1 MAAGKVHSSELD
13 AFVAECDRLGG
24 PQHPNCVPFLSSF
37 ELIINTKV
45 DQTLDPFSDEY
56 FQQQLAVYREMS
68 VRDLDQD
75 VGEQAAVDVET
86 NSLAANPYNSGDVKN
101 ISSHAKTIT
110 TVLSLAGIPSDAKV
124 LDLGA
129 GWGLSSEIMAFCGA
143 KVTAVDINPLF
154 VDLITRRA
162 ANKQLPITARLSNF
176 DEYEDAERYDLA
188 VFYECLHHAVR
199 PWETLEN
206 IARYLKPNGKI
217 AIAGEPIC
225 DYWKHWGIRKDALTA
240 YCVRKYGW
248 FESGWSK
255 DFITKAFERVGFELQ
270 LTPHLG
276 ISQNYIGLAHRIGA
290 EDRIVI
296 PPERIEIQMGNL
308 LRDILRPAKRLYEK
322 IT

>member
-1 MAAGKVHSSELD
+1 
-13 AFVAECDRLGG
+13 
-24 PQHPNCVPFLSSF
+24 
-37 ELIINTKV
+37 
-45 DQTLDPFSDEY
+45 
-56 FQQQLAVYREMS
+56 MS

-176 DEYEDAERYDLA
+176 DEYEDAER
-188 VFYECLHHAVR
+188 
-199 PWETLEN
+199 
-206 IARYLKPNGKI
+206 ARS
-217 AIAGEPIC
+217 
-225 DYWKHWGIRKDALTA
+225 
-240 YCVRKYGW
+240 
-248 FESGWSK
+248 SG
-255 DFITKAFERVGFELQ
+255 VL
-270 LTPHLG
+270 
-276 ISQNYIGLAHRIGA
+276 
-290 EDRIVI
+290 
-296 PPERIEIQMGNL
+296 
-308 LRDILRPAKRLYEK
+308 
-322 IT
+322 